1 LVNVA
6 RFLFK
11 VVAAIAVGASLF
23 SWDCPHAVAGFAAG
37 VSTGNIQNSS
47 VTEASGLAVSHK
59 NANVMWV
66 HNDSGDSARVFAMT
80 TAGTN
85 LGTYSITGAG
95 ATDWEDMAI
104 GPGPTAGVPYLYLG
118 DIGDNGGSRSSISVY
133 RVPEPT
139 VSASQ
144 SPVSTSISGADRLR
158 FVYPDGPRDAESL
171 FVDPQ
176 TRDIYIISKLENPHH
191 VYRAAF
197 PQSTSA
203 TTTLELVASF
213 SDVDPFTAADI
224 SPGGNEIILRA
235 YSTSSGSM
243 YVRPPGGS
251 IAAAFSTTPVSIPLR
266 SEGQGEAIA
275 FDVNGWGYYTTS
287 EGTNE
292 PIYYFDRLPH
302 SDFNHNGVVDAGDY
316 SVWRKAGGSTY
327 QGGDFNWWRA
337 NFGKSGAGAGT
348 GALQVEIPEP
358 SAAFFI
364 VGSML
369 FGFSARRRVSR

>member
-1 LVNVA
+1 
-6 RFLFK
+6 
-11 VVAAIAVGASLF
+11 
-23 SWDCPHAVAGFAAG
+23 
-37 VSTGNIQNSS
+37 
-47 VTEASGLAVSHK
+47 VSHK

-80 TAGTN
+80 TTGTN
-85 LGTYSITGAG
+85 LGTYAITDAG

-104 GPGPTAGVPYLYLG
+104 GPGPTGGEQYLYVG
-118 DIGDNGGSRSSISVY
+118 DIGDNFGIRSSISVY
-133 RVPEPT
+133 RVAEPT
-139 VSASQ
+139 VSATQ
-144 SPVSTSISGADRLR
+144 SPVSASISGADRLR

-191 VYRAAF
+191 VYRAAY

-213 SDVDPFTAADI
+213 ADGDAFTAADI
-224 SPGGNEIILRA
+224 SPGGNEILLRSYA
-235 YSTSSGSM
+235 TSSGSM

-251 IAAAFSTTPVSIPLR
+251 IAAAFNTTPVSIPLR

-287 EGTNE
+287 EGSNQ

-302 SDFNHNGVVDAGDY
+302 GDFNHNGLVDAGDY
-316 SVWRKAGGSTY
+316 TVWRKAGSTTY
-327 QGGDFNWWRA
+327 QGGDFDWWRS
-337 NFGKSGAGAGT
+337 NFGTSAPGGGT
-348 GALQVEIPEP
+348 GAMPVVIPEP
-358 SAAFFI
+358 SGAFLI

-369 FGFSARRRVSR
+369 FGLGARRRVSR